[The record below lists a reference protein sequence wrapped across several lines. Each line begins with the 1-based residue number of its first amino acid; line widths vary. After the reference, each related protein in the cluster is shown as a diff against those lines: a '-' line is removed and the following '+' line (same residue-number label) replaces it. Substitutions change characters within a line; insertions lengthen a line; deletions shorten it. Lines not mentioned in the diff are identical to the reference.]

1 VSTSTITFTLSTATA
16 KQSIAVELNMD
27 SPLWPSDM
35 TNAEKL
41 EYWLGGANIDPIQ
54 AMIGLGV
61 QIDVTGKLK

>member
-1 VSTSTITFTLSTATA
+1 MSYSTITFTLSTATA

-35 TNAEKL
+35 TDSEKM
-41 EYWLGGANIDPIQ
+41 EYWLGGANIEPIQ
-54 AMIGLGV
+54 AMICLGV